1 MRNTL
6 LLLCILITIAHAQWA
21 KAPLQPPAH
30 LNPNLYPANADA
42 RQEIAE
48 AIAAAGKEN
57 KRVLL
62 VFGGNWCLDCHILD
76 NVFHQPRVAPVL
88 NQNFKVVHV
97 DVGEYDKN
105 LDLAK
110 KYHMP
115 LEKGVPSIAILNRH
129 GEALG
134 RRIDRWSL
142 RNRPGE
148 EDAVPFQSKVVMEM
162 TGLMLL
168 DNKRKFLGGT
178 PLRRRTFRLG
188 CCLEIPLGAI
198 FCECHSLNILQ
209 IEGH

>member
-1 MRNTL
+1 MRRI
-6 LLLCILITIAHAQWA
+6 LLLCFLVSTIGYAQWA
-21 KAPLQPPAH
+21 KTPLKAPAH

-76 NVFHQPRVAPVL
+76 NAFHQPRVAPVL

-115 LEKGVPSIAILNRH
+115 LEKGGPSIAIINR
-129 GEALG
+129 
-134 RRIDRWSL
+134 
-142 RNRPGE
+142 
-148 EDAVPFQSKVVMEM
+148 
-162 TGLMLL
+162 
-168 DNKRKFLGGT
+168 
-178 PLRRRTFRLG
+178 
-188 CCLEIPLGAI
+188 
-198 FCECHSLNILQ
+198 
-209 IEGH
+209 